1 LPFAPKKRAF
11 HQQTQKPIGGNT
23 KNLKNVCV
31 FWFLGALR
39 GETIQS
45 TACLQGVLQGDLW
58 NPKLLSIL
66 LEEIIRYSQQVV
78 LPSQKQTPET
88 KKLN

>member
-1 LPFAPKKRAF
+1 MR
-11 HQQTQKPIGGNT
+11 
-23 KNLKNVCV
+23 V
-31 FWFLGALR
+31 FFGFLGALR

-88 KKLN
+88 KKLNRGGLQTRSSETSPGGIPIAA